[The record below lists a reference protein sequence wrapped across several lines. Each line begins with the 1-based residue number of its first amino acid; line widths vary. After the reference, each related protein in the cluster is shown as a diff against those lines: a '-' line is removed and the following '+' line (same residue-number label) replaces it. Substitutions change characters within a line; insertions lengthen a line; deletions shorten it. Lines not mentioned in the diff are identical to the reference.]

1 MARVLVVDDNE
12 DDRELYALM
21 LYYNGYEVLK
31 AEDPIT
37 GLELAHDQ
45 RPDLILMDYRM
56 PRMDGLTATMML
68 QAHPDTAS
76 IPVVCVSAEDLSE
89 SSVRAAGCEEL
100 IRKPTPVH
108 ELIERV
114 RSYVDAVDDQFDE
127 S

>member
-1 MARVLVVDDNE
+1 MARVLVVDDNA

-21 LYYNGYEVLK
+21 LYYNGFDVLK
-31 AEDPIT
+31 ADDPIS
-37 GLELAHDQ
+37 GIELAHEQ

-56 PRMDGLTATMML
+56 PQMDGLTAAMIL
-68 QAHPDTAS
+68 NANPDTAE
-76 IPVVCVSAEDLSE
+76 IPVVCVTGEDLTE

-114 RSYVDAVDDQFDE
+114 RSYVEPVDDQFE
-127 S
+127 QS